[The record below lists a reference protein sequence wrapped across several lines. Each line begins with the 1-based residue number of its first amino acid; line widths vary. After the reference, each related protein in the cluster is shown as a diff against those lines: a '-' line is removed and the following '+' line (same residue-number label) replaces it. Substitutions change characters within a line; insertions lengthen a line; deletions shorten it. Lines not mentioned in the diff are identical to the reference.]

1 VPGGFHLY
9 REHAAAGL
17 WSTPSDLLLMAAA
30 FCRAAAGD
38 ATPSLTPEDYAE
50 LVASVDGRGYGLGEA
65 VGAAQGGTFLFKRG
79 NNLGY
84 RSGLIAFP
92 HAAKAAVV
100 MTNADNGEEL
110 VDDVLFA
117 LRDMQGWPRFD
128 RLPE

>member
-1 VPGGFHLY
+1 V
-9 REHAAAGL
+9 
-17 WSTPSDLLLMAAA
+17 
-30 FCRAAAGD
+30 
-38 ATPSLTPEDYAE
+38 
-50 LVASVDGRGYGLGEA
+50 A

>member
-1 VPGGFHLY
+1 V
-9 REHAAAGL
+9 EHPVRPPAHGCRVLPSGRWRRDTFSHARGL
-17 WSTPSDLLLMAAA
+17 
-30 FCRAAAGD
+30 CQ
-38 ATPSLTPEDYAE
+38 
-50 LVASVDGRGYGLGEA
+50 LVASVDGLGYGLGVA